1 MSYDLRC
8 GAEVTGAW
16 YGKKPHRFRCCY
28 SKNKKAAVASRCKK
42 RHAPRGFG
50 KEPEYWWNEETAV
63 WEPYAEAKWDAFCQ
77 RCPRRAVPPA
87 GECICKTCGN

>member
-8 GAEVTGAW
+8 SAELTGMW
-16 YGKKPHRFRCCY
+16 YGKKPHRYRKCIK
-28 SKNKKAAVASRCKK
+28 KNIGLKQRCKK

-50 KEPEYWWNEETAV
+50 PEPEYWWNEETAA
-63 WEPYAEAKWDAFCQ
+63 WETYTEAKWNAFCQ

-87 GECICKTCGN
+87 GDCICKTCGS